1 MEDKETSN
9 LLIFSLLFDFIL
21 DKLSINLIIFWNNS
35 FSKDII
41 ISSNIFIPKKSIKRK
56 QEP

>member
-35 FSKDII
+35 FSKDTI
-41 ISSNIFIPKKSIKRK
+41 ISSNISIPKKSIKLK

>member
-1 MEDKETSN
+1 MEDKEANN

-35 FSKDII
+35 FSKDTI
-41 ISSNIFIPKKSIKRK
+41 ISSNISIPKKSIKRK